1 MIFDAI
7 RESHDVQRDLCRRL
21 TASRS
26 DMAARQLLFLQLK
39 VELMAHAAAEERH
52 LYVPLLMED
61 GGLHTSRHALQEHHE
76 IDELLQA
83 LSVRNK
89 MQTGWMP
96 TAKKLSLKVRHHLK
110 EEESKFFQ
118 VAGRL
123 LSETK
128 KKQLARKYTREIVR
142 MRGHYVV
149 LNRKVPPPLRALG
162 DGVAFVEY
170 ENAERAG
177 AYWLPARQRVE
188 IQATS
193 PLLGEGRAVV
203 RIASRF
209 LAMDIN
215 DRALDSLTLARAA
228 DRWPAVP
235 GLRRPHAAAR
245 RGAVRRD
252 GLSHGRNPRGAAR
265 C

>member
-1 MIFDAI
+1 
-7 RESHDVQRDLCRRL
+7 
-21 TASRS
+21 
-26 DMAARQLLFLQLK
+26 MAARQLLFLQLK

-142 MRGHYVV
+142 MRGHYGAEYASILAAGSSGPVNTATRV
-149 LNRKVPPPLRALG
+149 ARA
-162 DGVAFVEY
+162 DQM
-170 ENAERAG
+170 
-177 AYWLPARQRVE
+177 PARPGTERP
-188 IQATS
+188 ATS
-193 PLLGEGRAVV
+193 
-203 RIASRF
+203 S
-209 LAMDIN
+209 
-215 DRALDSLTLARAA
+215 
-228 DRWPAVP
+228 
-235 GLRRPHAAAR
+235 AR
-245 RGAVRRD
+245 R
-252 GLSHGRNPRGAAR
+252 
-265 C
+265 